1 MRVGSSGSNDK
12 EQEESKLLIPQ
23 RLLFLNGMTS
33 PGGSQDPLQAG
44 GRESTLHSQVQK
56 AEWKE
61 STKGSREQV
70 TRYEGGD
77 DTGTGACLSAHN

>member
-12 EQEESKLLIPQ
+12 EPEEGKLLTPES
-23 RLLFLNGMTS
+23 LLFLNGMTS

-44 GRESTLHSQVQK
+44 GRESILQSQVQK

-61 STKGSREQV
+61 STKGSREQG
-70 TRYEGGD
+70 TRYE
-77 DTGTGACLSAHN
+77 